1 MNNLS
6 AEELWEYL
14 EDTEDIDLRD
24 LKLLRYYSAL
34 SGKEDIVRVIDNYL
48 EGVYNL

>member
-6 AEELWEYL
+6 AEELQDYL
-14 EDTEDIDLRD
+14 LDEEDIDLMD

-34 SGKEDIVRVIDNYL
+34 SGKEDIVAVVDNYL
-48 EGVYNL
+48 EEVYNL